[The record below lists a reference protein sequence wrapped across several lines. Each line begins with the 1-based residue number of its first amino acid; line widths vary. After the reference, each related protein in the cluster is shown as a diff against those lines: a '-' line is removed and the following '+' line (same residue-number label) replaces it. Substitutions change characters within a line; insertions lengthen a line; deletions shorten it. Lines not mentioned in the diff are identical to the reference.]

1 MRSAIV
7 LSVLTILTATAT
19 FASEAIAQPAPTQM
33 YANRLPDITTGRGEG
48 FFNAHP
54 WNITVS
60 RDDNGYVYAGKNV
73 VTKTGITLAGGKL
86 RMADGKHFYR
96 WNNSGTVYL
105 VTWQPGDPNY
115 ARVQVFGKNGR
126 EILNQLMWTPTAD

>member
-1 MRSAIV
+1 MKLAIV
-7 LSVLTILTATAT
+7 LSAL
-19 FASEAIAQPAPTQM
+19 AISNVMLPFSAGAIEQPARSQM
-33 YANRLPDITTGRGEG
+33 YASRLADITTGPGEG

-54 WNITVS
+54 WEIKVS
-60 RDDNGYVYAGKNV
+60 RDDNGYVYSGKNI

-86 RMADGKHFYR
+86 RTADGKHFYR

-115 ARVQVFGKNGR
+115 ARVQVLGKNGR
-126 EILNQLMWTPTAD
+126 EILNKLMWTPTGD

>member
-1 MRSAIV
+1 MKLAIV
-7 LSVLTILTATAT
+7 LSALAISTVMLPFSAG
-19 FASEAIAQPAPTQM
+19 AIAQPVSSQM
-33 YANRLPDITTGRGEG
+33 YASRLADITSGPGEG

-54 WNITVS
+54 WEIKVS
-60 RDDNGYVYAGKNV
+60 RDDNGYVYSGKNI
-73 VTKTGITLAGGKL
+73 VTNTGITLAGGKL

-115 ARVQVFGKNGR
+115 ARVQVLGKNGR
-126 EILNQLMWTPTAD
+126 EILNKLMWTPTGD